1 MCSAAPSPSE
11 CQMPATPSDSGLFKA
26 LFEPA
31 SIALIG
37 ASDDPSKNAGRPLRF
52 LRRHGYAGAI
62 YPINPQRATIQG
74 ERAYPSL
81 ADLPGPV
88 DHAYVLLGPE
98 PAIAAIEACA
108 AARVPVATLLA
119 SGFAEAGAQGVERQR
134 RLLAAAAKG
143 GVRLVGPNS
152 LGIVNAATG
161 LALSANAALQAE
173 RLLAGN
179 LMVLSQSGS
188 LIGTLLSRGFARGIG
203 FSKLISVGNEADL
216 DIGTIGSLAVDDPQ
230 TAAFL
235 LFLETVRQP
244 ERLAAFA
251 RRAHDTGKPVL
262 AYVLGRSE
270 LGQELAVSHTGALV
284 GSRAALAAFLADH
297 GIARVDCLET
307 LIEAP
312 ALFIGRRP
320 LGHKGA
326 VGIVTTTGGGGAM
339 IADGLG
345 NAGVIIATPSPATRN
360 AIAAAGV
367 ADVGGRI
374 VDVTLA
380 GTRPEIMAGVLR
392 AMLAAPEF
400 VVIVSVVGSSAQ
412 FYPELAADPVAMI
425 AQNTNKPIGVFS
437 VPEAPATLNRLA
449 RAGVPAFRTPET
461 CVDAVRA
468 FLDWRRPRTPPPAAA
483 ELDGVIQSI
492 AGKTGMLDEME
503 ALALFARLGI
513 VCTRAVLLGDAPP
526 PIGYPVV
533 AKIVSPDI
541 VHKAEVGG
549 VVFDLTDERALRK
562 AAMEMRARIAAAHSA
577 ARIRGVLAQTMERGV
592 GEALIGYRRDPQ
604 VGPVVTVAPGGVLT
618 ELYGDV
624 AVCPAPVDA
633 ATAAD
638 MIAATR
644 GLRALAGYR
653 NRPRGD
659 LGALADAIARLS
671 QLAFVPAVHEAEIN
685 PLIVRADGAGVVAVD
700 GLVRLD
706 TAG

>member
-1 MCSAAPSPSE
+1 
-11 CQMPATPSDSGLFKA
+11 MPAPPSDPGLFKA
-26 LFEPA
+26 LFEPT

-37 ASDDPSKNAGRPLRF
+37 ASDDPAKNAGRPLRF

-62 YPINPQRATIQG
+62 YPVNPQRATIQG
-74 ERAYPSL
+74 ERAYASL

-88 DHAYVLLGPE
+88 DHAYILLGADA
-98 PAIAAIEACA
+98 AIAAIEACA
-108 AARVPVATLLA
+108 SVRVPVATLLA
-119 SGFAEAGAQGVERQR
+119 DGFAEAGTKGVERQR

-173 RLLAGN
+173 RLLPGN

-230 TAAFL
+230 TATFL

-244 ERLAAFA
+244 ERLSAFA
-251 RRAHDTGKPVL
+251 RRAHEAGKPIL
-262 AYVLGRSE
+262 AYVLGRSD

-284 GSRAALAAFLADH
+284 GSRTALTAFLADR

-312 ALFIGRRP
+312 ALFMGRHP
-320 LGHKGA
+320 LGRPGA

-345 NAGVIIATPSPATRN
+345 GAGVTVAAPSPATRN
-360 AIAAAGV
+360 ALVAAGI
-367 ADVGGRI
+367 ADAGGRI

-380 GTRPEIMAGVLR
+380 GTRPEIMTAALR
-392 AMLAAPEF
+392 AMIVAPEF
-400 VVIVSVVGSSAQ
+400 DLIVSVVGSSAQ
-412 FYPELAADPVAMI
+412 FYPELAADPVA
-425 AQNTNKPIGVFS
+425 AAAKSASKPVSVFA
-437 VPEAPATLNRLA
+437 VPEAPTTLERLA
-449 RAGVPAFRTPET
+449 RAGVPAFRTPES

-468 FLDWRRPRTPPPAAA
+468 FLVWRQPRTRPSAATFIA
-483 ELDGVIQSI
+483 DAARSI
-492 AGKTGMLDEME
+492 ANRAGMLDELE
-503 ALALFARLGI
+503 ALTLFARLGI
-513 VCTRAVLLGDAPP
+513 ACTPTVFLDDAPP
-526 PIGYPVV
+526 AIAYPAAV
-533 AKIVSPDI
+533 KILSPSI
-541 VHKAEVGG
+541 AHKTEIGG
-549 VVFDLTDERALRK
+549 VVLDLADERALRQ
-562 AAMEMRARIAAAHSA
+562 AANDLRKRIANS
-577 ARIRGVLAQTMERGV
+577 RGVLAQTMECGL
-592 GEALIGYRRDPQ
+592 GEALIGYRWDPQ

-618 ELYGDV
+618 ELYGDI

-633 ATAAD
+633 TTAAD
-638 MIAATR
+638 MIAMTR
-644 GLRALAGYR
+644 GLRALTGYR

-659 LGALADAIARLS
+659 LAALADAIARLS
-671 QLAFVPAVHEAEIN
+671 QLAFIPAVQEAEIN
-685 PLIVRADGAGVVAVD
+685 PLIVRADGAGIVAVD
-700 GLVRLD
+700 GLARLE
-706 TAG
+706 TTG